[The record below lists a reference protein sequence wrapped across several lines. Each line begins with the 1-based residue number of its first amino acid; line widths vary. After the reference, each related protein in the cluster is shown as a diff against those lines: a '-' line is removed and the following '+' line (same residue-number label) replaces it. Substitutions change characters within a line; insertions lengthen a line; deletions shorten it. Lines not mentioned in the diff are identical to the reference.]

1 MDLQKIQLECENQIN
16 ELQKEIENLILSSNE
31 KSCIIKQL
39 EEEKTHNIKQFQVL
53 KNELDLLRKAK
64 NEKVEKFNS
73 LIEQLEKRVL
83 ILEKEK
89 NDLEVAFEQNT
100 LDIHSERQ
108 DELLQRIKILET
120 HIIEDENIKEKL
132 QSQCL
137 DAHNMMEEKLK
148 ELERIKEDFIKVS
161 VIKYYFY

>member
-89 NDLEVAFEQNT
+89 RLR
-100 LDIHSERQ
+100 HS
-108 DELLQRIKILET
+108 
-120 HIIEDENIKEKL
+120 HIEK
-132 QSQCL
+132 
-137 DAHNMMEEKLK
+137 N
-148 ELERIKEDFIKVS
+148 
-161 VIKYYFY
+161 